1 MHARRRPTRGRR
13 WGSAS
18 LAAAVFVALLGAVTT
33 ASAHP
38 DRRASHDVFDDP
50 VKWFVDP
57 DSNAARQA
65 AAWLQDRPADAAT
78 MARLAERSQADWFVG
93 GRVDVRSAARARV
106 DQIRRQHALPVLVAY
121 NVPGRDCSGFST
133 GGANTAAE
141 YRDWIDRFA
150 EGIGSRP
157 AAVILEPDSIALTEC
172 LTPEQT
178 DERYELIR
186 YAVGTLEARPRVAVY
201 LDAGHSAWQ
210 PAAEQ
215 AARLRRAGV
224 ERAQGFFL
232 NVSNFQFTSDLIAYG
247 HAVSDLI
254 GARGGT
260 QFVID
265 TSRNGLGPWDPTV
278 VDNWCN
284 PPDRALGLAA
294 TTDTGDRLVDAF
306 LWVKRPGESD
316 GTCRGGP
323 LAGVWWPEYALGL
336 AQRAGL

>member
-93 GRVDVRSAARARV
+93 GRVDVRSAARAR
-106 DQIRRQHALPVLVAY
+106 
-121 NVPGRDCSGFST
+121 
-133 GGANTAAE
+133 
-141 YRDWIDRFA
+141 
-150 EGIGSRP
+150 
-157 AAVILEPDSIALTEC
+157 
-172 LTPEQT
+172 
-178 DERYELIR
+178 
-186 YAVGTLEARPRVAVY
+186 
-201 LDAGHSAWQ
+201 
-210 PAAEQ
+210 
-215 AARLRRAGV
+215 V